1 MVRKNKGSVDGRSEG
16 LGSPVEDEPLFSVSW
31 VVVSDSESVLVSSE
45 MLSHVEWS
53 LRFHLGSDLN
63 HDGISDWVSGVF
75 WHVSIVVPGLV
86 KTVVAVVEDNMSV
99 MCIRVSVNIEALLG
113 EVSDVSSGSIV
124 PNSSVVDLFGGS
136 SDNNCDV
143 DSPLVSPLVGENVG
157 LHVVWSDGS

>member
-1 MVRKNKGSVDGRSEG
+1 
-16 LGSPVEDEPLFSVSW
+16 
-31 VVVSDSESVLVSSE
+31 

-63 HDGISDWVSGVF
+63 HDGISDWVSGVS

-99 MCIRVSVNIEALLG
+99 VLISVSVDIKALLG
-113 EVSDVSSGSIV
+113 EVSDVSSGSVV
-124 PNSSVVDLFGGS
+124 PNSSVIDLSGGS
-136 SDNNCDV
+136 SDNDWDV
-143 DSPLVSPLVGENVG
+143 DSPFVSPLVGENVG